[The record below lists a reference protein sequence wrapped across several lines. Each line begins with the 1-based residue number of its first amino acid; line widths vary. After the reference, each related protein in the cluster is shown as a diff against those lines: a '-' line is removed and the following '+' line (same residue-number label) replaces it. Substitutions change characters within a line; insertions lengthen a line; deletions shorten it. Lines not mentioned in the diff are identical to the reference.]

1 MDARTARETV
11 IKVKL
16 AEVFGNNIA
25 ASLTTSA
32 TVAGMAGGSEK
43 EKLAL
48 MVNSICADAR
58 VLGMWG
64 NAQTERQKREWLAL
78 V

>member
-25 ASLTTSA
+25 ASLNASA
-32 TVAGMAGGSEK
+32 TAAGIVGGSEH
-43 EKLAL
+43 EKLTL
-48 MVNSICADAR
+48 MVNSICADPR

-64 NAQTERQKREWLAL
+64 NAQTERQRREWLAL